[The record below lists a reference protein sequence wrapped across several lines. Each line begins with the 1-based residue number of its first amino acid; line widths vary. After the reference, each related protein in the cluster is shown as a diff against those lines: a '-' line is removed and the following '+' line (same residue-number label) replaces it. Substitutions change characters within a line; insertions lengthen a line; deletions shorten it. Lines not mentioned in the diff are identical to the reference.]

1 VELRSRG
8 ASFGKPRMGAFMQRV
23 GWLELPLND
32 RHRTRILLG
41 VGGVLR
47 AAHCFALLKRHTA
60 HRIRG
65 GDKAKSPT
73 SSCLLRLASSA
84 RFTTPDPFSF
94 LFFLP
99 NRNVPFSMKSGFF
112 FKKRQKS

>member
-8 ASFGKPRMGAFMQRV
+8 ASFGEPRMGAFIQRV

-47 AAHCFALLKRHTA
+47 AAHCFPLLKRHTA

-65 GDKAKSPT
+65 GDKAKSIHLLNLT
-73 SSCLLRLASSA
+73 RCLIRYLDTCLEY
-84 RFTTPDPFSF
+84 
-94 LFFLP
+94 
-99 NRNVPFSMKSGFF
+99 
-112 FKKRQKS
+112 